1 MKPLVRICVNPFN
14 WTVNVH
20 YGEGILTEELF
31 GKDRALSVAQRRGEL
46 IADRLGLTPTE
57 WADGYKPPRC
67 RRCFRNLDCHAN
79 TPRQDRSEATY
90 PARSCSQSGSG
101 E

>member
-20 YGEGILTEELF
+20 YGEGMLTEQLF
-31 GKDRALSVAQRRGEL
+31 GKERSVSVAQRRGEL
-46 IADRLGLTPTE
+46 IAERLGLTPTQ
-57 WADGYKPPRC
+57 WVDGWKPPRC

-79 TPRQDRSEATY
+79 MAIAVKTAPSTSSTQ
-90 PARSCSQSGSG
+90 
-101 E
+101 